1 MQEKKFTSVKVI
13 SFLFA
18 FYCLLIYS
26 FNVGNDS
33 LTNRNS
39 EIVSRVALKWTV
51 IGFITK
57 LLIGIFV
64 YVFFFIFSDSVEI
77 YPVSPFGY

>member
-18 FYCLLIYS
+18 FYGLLIYS

-64 YVFFFIFSDSVEI
+64 YVFFFIFSNSVEI